1 MSPQAT
7 LSLAIAQ
14 ASRYFVR
21 LEMPTSAGI
30 FIRLSF
36 LLLNLTVTLDD
47 KFLRAEYGR
56 WYLDSTTFEIYYHR
70 RFMSM
75 RINATAQNGLRG
87 EIWRRPCD
95 RKGCVTIDIC
105 KGGFEHCAGNI

>member
-47 KFLRAEYGR
+47 KFLRAESGEDHVTVKDVLR
-56 WYLDSTTFEIYYHR
+56 STFVREVLSIAPAI
-70 RFMSM
+70 F
-75 RINATAQNGLRG
+75 
-87 EIWRRPCD
+87 D
-95 RKGCVTIDIC
+95 
-105 KGGFEHCAGNI
+105 GFEQLLPGCSYNAIIAWSYSVIFVQSFGL